1 MLLTITSAINRPFN
15 SGIEHAE
22 AITV

>member
-1 MLLTITSAINRPFN
+1 MLKV
-15 SGIEHAE
+15 HAE